1 VNLVRTYNIAACCL
15 VSLAITSYCA
25 ATIYV
30 GDPAMLLGFV
40 ILPAIIAAWVF
51 SARGVLLLPRFLV
64 NTLLLLAM
72 AYAALRATR
81 VVSVEVVAELVTFIQ
96 LIKIG
101 DRRAPRDDA
110 QILSLAVFL
119 AIAAMLTS
127 VQVLVGIQ
135 LILFVPL
142 LIVTVMLFQLYS
154 GWFAARMPL
163 GGQAPV
169 APGTVRGPLPGDAA
183 PAAPAGQTRQLLATA
198 MLATITTMLLAFGVF
213 VVMPRGIGENV
224 LGNWKRRQTSSV
236 TGFTD
241 RVTLGSRN
249 VISTSPKVV
258 LDLIV
263 RESAGPGAEPGPNI
277 GNPDTVYYLRGAIL
291 DRYENRTW
299 TTETAV
305 RGATQVYQYPQPD
318 QPIFLGDPTSAPLE
332 QTILL
337 LGVSADA
344 TPLFASWRPVWLR
357 AGKDTTNIRV
367 DKSNYTMRRVGVP
380 GPYQYTVW
388 SAIVD
393 SAVEASTRTPTSF
406 PASTRMRDLAR
417 QIVSDAGIDPDPAVR
432 PISDDSRASRAIQ
445 DYLQRT
451 CEYSLDEQATPP
463 GADPIDNFLF
473 ETRSGHCE
481 YFAAAMTA
489 LCRTVGINARIVAGY
504 VAAEYDGGTGRY
516 TVRESNAHAWVEAE
530 AGTGRWRRYDPTPP
544 AELARLHK
552 PRTGLFGR
560 FRRAL
565 ESVEYA
571 WNTSVVGFDEGAR
584 QRILGPGP
592 EGRPGVLAMFDAI
605 ARRLQAVGPRT
616 FLSAL
621 VTGLAVFCLV
631 AAIGIIARIAFV
643 QLGRLPSLQKWL
655 ARRASSGAPS
665 RAIRLRIYSRLLD
678 ALRSRGHP
686 KPAWQPPLD
695 HIGSLAL
702 REPALAEE
710 ARTIVDAYYRSA
722 FGGQTLSEDDLA
734 RAENSLSR
742 LSSLPVGAPRA

>member
-1 VNLVRTYNIAACCL
+1 MKLVRTYNVAACCL

-25 ATIYV
+25 ATVYV
-30 GDPAMLLGFV
+30 GDPALLLGFF
-40 ILPAIIAAWVF
+40 ILPAIIAAWVL

-72 AYAALRATR
+72 AYATLRATR
-81 VVSVEVVAELVTFIQ
+81 VVSVEVVAELVAFIQ

-154 GWFAARMPL
+154 GWFAAR
-163 GGQAPV
+163 QAPGSQ
-169 APGTVRGPLPGDAA
+169 AATIPSTVRGPFPDQPA
-183 PAAPAGQTRQLLATA
+183 PCGQSRQLLATA

-213 VVMPRGIGENV
+213 VVMPRGVGENV

-299 TTETAV
+299 TTDTPV
-305 RGATQVYQYPQPD
+305 RGATQVYQYPQQD
-318 QPIFLGDPTSAPLE
+318 QPIFLGDATSAPLE

-337 LGVSADA
+337 QGITGDA

-367 DKSNYTMRRVGVP
+367 DKSSYTMRRVGVP

-393 SAVEASTRTPTSF
+393 SAAEASRRTPTSF
-406 PASTRMRDLAR
+406 PASPRMRDLAR
-417 QIVSDAGIDPDPAVR
+417 RIVSEAGIDPDPAVR

-445 DYLQRT
+445 DYLQRA
-451 CEYSLDEQATPP
+451 CEYSLEEQATPA

-489 LCRTVGINARIVAGY
+489 LCRTIGVNARIVAGY

-592 EGRPGVLAMFDAI
+592 EGRPGVLAVFDAI
-605 ARRLQAVGPRT
+605 ARRLQAAGPRI

-631 AAIGIIARIAFV
+631 AAIGIIARIVFV
-643 QLGRLPSLQKWL
+643 QLRRLPSLQKWL
-655 ARRASSGAPS
+655 TRRAAAGAPATAV
-665 RAIRLRIYSRLLD
+665 RFRIYSRLLD
-678 ALRSRGHP
+678 ALKSRGHT
-686 KPAWQPPLD
+686 KPAWRPPLD

-702 REPALAEE
+702 REPALADE
-710 ARTIVDAYYRSA
+710 ARTIVDAYYRTA

-742 LSSLPVGAPRA
+742 ITALPAGTTRA